1 MRTSRL
7 SRRALLRSAMVGS
20 AGLALAACQPK
31 VVEVE
36 KIVERTVEVEKQ
48 VEVEKV
54 VKETVVVEKE
64 VQVQPASSQ
73 VTVRYHCRA
82 GAVQAPASEYPT
94 HQNRLSEFREEHPE
108 INVVREEIAGTNEEY
123 YVKLATMY
131 VGGTLGDMTFTSQT
145 YSQHL
150 KLAYDG
156 VLAPCDEFMERDGIS
171 EDEWFP
177 VAMANSKLDGKLY
190 GLPMCLHPGG
200 HAFLIYN
207 QTMWEEAGLELPDG
221 QTYTIDQ
228 LREAAIKLSKGE
240 PGSRTVYG
248 WRPNFAG
255 IQCHEGWMQT
265 FGAESFIDKEGK
277 QSLMNTPEAL
287 EWAKYAY
294 AIYNEDKV
302 APRPEAVPEAGNRAM
317 LASGN
322 LAAFQSGTWD
332 LKTSIDVVGGE
343 FKVGLQVFPIGPGG
357 YGASGYLN
365 SFAPTSVSKHMDEAW
380 LLTYAF
386 CDKRCG
392 YLQIKLAGSM
402 PGRADVFEAPDLQN
416 DPIAMLALDATERA
430 AEQYYMYNFAAIEHQ
445 RALNA
450 AMDKI
455 ILGEVEPT
463 QAYMDSVYETLQK
476 IIDKPR

>member
-7 SRRALLRSAMVGS
+7 SRRALLRSAMVGG

-64 VQVQPASSQ
+64 VQAASDQ

-108 INVVREEIAGTNEEY
+108 INVEREEIAGTNEEY

-145 YSQHL
+145 YQQHL

-171 EDEWFP
+171 DDEWFP
-177 VAMANSKLDGKLY
+177 AAMVNSRLDGKLY

-200 HAFLIYN
+200 AAFLIHN
-207 QTMWEEAGLELPDG
+207 LDMWEGAGLEAPDG
-221 QTYTIDQ
+221 ETYTIDK
-228 LREAAIKLSKGE
+228 LREAAIKLSQGD
-240 PGSRTVYG
+240 PDARTTYG
-248 WRPNFAG
+248 WRPNFNGDA
-255 IQCHEGWMQT
+255 QCHEAWMRM
-265 FGAESFIDKEGK
+265 FGAESFIDREGR
-277 QSLMNTPEAL
+277 QSLMNTQEAL

-294 AIYNEDKV
+294 AIFNEDKV
-302 APRPEAVPEAGNRAM
+302 APRAEAIPEAGELAM
-317 LASGN
+317 FAAGN
-322 LAAFQSGTWD
+322 LASFQTGTWN
-332 LKTSIDVVGGE
+332 LKNSLTVVADA
-343 FKVGLQVFPIGPGG
+343 FKVGLQMFPIGPGG
-357 YGASGYLN
+357 YGPCGYLN
-365 SFAPTSVSKHMDEAW
+365 SFAPTSVSKHLDEAW
-380 LLTYAF
+380 KLTYAF

-392 YLQIKLAGSM
+392 YLQIKLSGSM
-402 PGRADVFEAPDLQN
+402 PGRPDVFDEPDIQN
-416 DPIAMLALDATERA
+416 DDIAMLAFEATRRA
-430 AEQYYMYNFAAIEHQ
+430 GPQYFMYNFAALEHQ
-445 RALNA
+445 QAFRAA
-450 AMDKI
+450 VDKI

-463 QAYMDSVYETLQK
+463 QTYMDSVYDILQK
-476 IIDKPR
+476 ILDKPR